1 MEPSDD
7 GHVEEWYTCCAR
19 GWYHAKQ
26 VRTKRLTNSKLELGK
41 HYGSTLTAVHVTAIE
56 MQVMSSVCL
65 LELLTLLHDLG
76 TVVM

>member
-1 MEPSDD
+1 
-7 GHVEEWYTCCAR
+7 
-19 GWYHAKQ
+19 
-26 VRTKRLTNSKLELGK
+26 
-41 HYGSTLTAVHVTAIE
+41 VTAIE